1 MVKAGKDIL
10 YVSVIL
16 FFPMIEIIFL
26 ITILKGIG
34 NTNDNKD
41 DPNYKNI
48 EDQIVGYAF
57 PIFCVAG
64 ILFSCGA
71 FVVTPV
77 ADRELKLRYLLNF
90 AGMRPLAY
98 YLGLLLADYI
108 LYWIPI
114 TGLLLL
120 SQLFGIK
127 QFNDNAGPIY
137 AILMLFGF
145 PYMTLIYLGSYLF
158 SK

>member
-1 MVKAGKDIL
+1 LKYKNSVPNSTFFRQVFANFKRRLLTVVKAGKDIL
-10 YVSVIL
+10 YVSIIL
-16 FFPMIEIIFL
+16 FFPLMEIIFL
-26 ITILKGIG
+26 TTILKGIG
-34 NTNDNKD
+34 NLSGNRDSPDFKKT
-41 DPNYKNI
+41 

-57 PIFCVAG
+57 PIFCIAG

-108 LYWIPI
+108 LYSIPI
-114 TGLLLL
+114 TGLLMLA
-120 SQLFGIK
+120 QIMGI
-127 QFNDNAGPIY
+127 
-137 AILMLFGF
+137 
-145 PYMTLIYLGSYLF
+145 
-158 SK
+158 